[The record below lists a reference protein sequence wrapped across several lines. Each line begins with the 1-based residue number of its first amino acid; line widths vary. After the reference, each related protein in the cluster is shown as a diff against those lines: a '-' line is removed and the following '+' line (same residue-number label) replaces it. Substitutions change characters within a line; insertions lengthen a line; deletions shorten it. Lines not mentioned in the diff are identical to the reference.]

1 VAKDR
6 KPAPFPSEDDVLAF
20 IRDTKGKVT
29 KREIARAFHIKGQEK
44 ILLKKL
50 LRSMINGGVI
60 AQDNHKSLRPA
71 DRLPPVQVVEYAG
84 TDDGGDPLVRI
95 VSKLTDSEID
105 TVIYLSNIRS
115 QKQGK
120 AMGRG
125 DRALARIIPISEDPK
140 TYRAEVIKHLENAPT
155 TLMGV
160 FNGNENGGNVTPV
173 DKKNRNEFVIA
184 KDDLNGVVNGELVLI
199 EPVTKGKRQ
208 KVMGLKNAR
217 VKERLG
223 DVSSAKSVSLIAI
236 HAHDIPIEFPNEALE
251 QAENAVPVE
260 IGKRVDYRDI
270 PLITIDPSDARD
282 HDDAIY
288 AEADTD
294 ASNKGGWHVIVAI
307 ADVAHFVRSGSAL
320 DKEARKRGNSCYF
333 PDRVVPM
340 LPEALS
346 AGLCSLRPG
355 EERACM
361 AVHMWF
367 DADGEKLR
375 HKFERGLMKSA
386 ANISYERVQAALD
399 GIGAD
404 EDNELLEPV
413 LIPLHA
419 AWKAIMI
426 AREKRG
432 PLDLDMPERKIMLTA
447 DGKVDNIVLRDRF
460 DAHRIVEEMMI
471 NANVCAAET
480 LENHNVLPMY
490 RLHDVPGMDKIESL
504 REFLGTLD
512 ISLPK
517 GQVLRPAS
525 FNGILAQAKKSQH
538 EAMINQVVLRSQM
551 QAIYST
557 ENRGHF
563 GLALTHYAHF
573 TSPIR
578 RYADLLVHR
587 GLIRAI
593 KAGDDG
599 LSPEETDEMPDLA
612 EHISNTERRA
622 MAAERDSTDRYLASY
637 LSGHMGEEFMGR
649 ITGVTRFGLFVSL
662 EPSGGDGLIPMATL
676 ESDYFVYDEAN
687 HALVGERTKIKY
699 QLGQRVK
706 VRLEEANQITGG
718 LRLHLLDQPESKGRG
733 GKKYGKS
740 KNHRKGGKPSGLK
753 SGGGR
758 GRRGRR

>member
-1 VAKDR
+1 MAKDR

-20 IRDTKGKVT
+20 IRDTKSKVT

-50 LRSMINGGVI
+50 LRSMINNGII
-60 AQDNHKSLRPA
+60 AQDNHKALRPA

-84 TDDGGDPLVRI
+84 TDKDGDPLVRI
-95 VSKLTDSEID
+95 VSKRNADEID
-105 TVIYLSNIRS
+105 SVIYLSNIKS
-115 QKQGK
+115 HKQGK

-125 DRALARIIPISEDPK
+125 DRALARIIPISDDPM

-251 QAENAVPVE
+251 QAESAKPVE
-260 IGKRVDYRDI
+260 LGKRVDFRGI

-294 ASNKGGWHVIVAI
+294 PNNKGGWHVIVAI

-346 AGLCSLRPG
+346 AGLCSLKPG

-399 GIGAD
+399 GIGTD
-404 EDNELLEPV
+404 EDNTLLEPV
-413 LIPLHA
+413 LKPLHA

-432 PLDLDMPERKIMLTA
+432 PLDLDMPERKILLTPE
-447 DGKVDNIVLRDRF
+447 GKVDNIVLRDRF

-480 LENHNVLPMY
+480 LEDQNVLPMY
-490 RLHDVPGMDKIESL
+490 RLHDVPSMDKVESL
-504 REFLGTLD
+504 REFLGSLD

-525 FNGILAQAKKSQH
+525 FNGILTQAKKSQH

-593 KAGDDG
+593 KADDDG
-599 LSPEETDEMPDLA
+599 LSPEETEEMPDLA

-649 ITGVTRFGLFVSL
+649 ISGVTRFGLFVSL

-676 ESDYFVYDEAN
+676 ESDYFTYDEAN

-740 KNHRKGGKPSGLK
+740 KNHRKGGKPSGIK

-758 GRRGRR
+758 GHRGRR